1 MAAKTAAIHNPVIKP
16 YVEGLRARGKP
27 YKCAIVAAMRKL
39 LIHLH
44 MLIKNYHL
52 TLAS

>member
-1 MAAKTAAIHNPVIKP
+1 MAAHTAAMHNPVIAP
-16 YVEGLRARGKP
+16 YVRGLIARGKP

-44 MLIKNYHL
+44 SLLKNPEIL
-52 TLAS
+52 PCT